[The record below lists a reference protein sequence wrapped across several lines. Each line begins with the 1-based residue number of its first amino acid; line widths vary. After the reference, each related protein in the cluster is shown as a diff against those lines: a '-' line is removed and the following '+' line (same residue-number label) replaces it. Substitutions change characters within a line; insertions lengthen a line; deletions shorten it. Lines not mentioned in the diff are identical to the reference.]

1 MKFHCERDVLLEAL
15 SVASRAVT
23 GRGGTLPVLS
33 GVRLEVEADRL
44 YVTGSDLDL
53 TIRVQTEVKGDA
65 GGVCVIPARTVTEI
79 TRALEPGAVTID
91 SDDEEARLSSGRYQ
105 SSLRA
110 LPAADFPRV
119 ATLTGRALTTAGAET
134 TTDGD
139 AGAGV
144 VTLDVGDVGEAL
156 RQVVRAASS
165 DDARPILTGVLMTAE
180 EGGLRLVATDSYRLA
195 VRDLPGRNVLGEGQ
209 QVLVP
214 AKALAELQR
223 LLSSVSEVDLS
234 FGEHDATF
242 DLAGVRLTTRLIE
255 GEFPNYRQLIPSSYP
270 NRLVVDKD
278 EIQGALRRVRLLAR
292 DATTPVRMALRPE
305 SIELSVVTNDVGQ
318 ASEEVDAKYEG
329 SDITVAFN
337 PGYLV
342 DGIEATSGDEVSIET
357 IDALR
362 PAIVRSTSSQEFLYL
377 LMPVRVS

>member
-1 MKFHCERDVLLEAL
+1 MKFSCERDVLLEAL
-15 SVASRAVT
+15 TVASRAAT
-23 GRGGTLPVLS
+23 GRGGSLPVLS
-33 GVRLEVEADRL
+33 GVRLQVSGDRL
-44 YVTGSDLDL
+44 YVAGSDLDL
-53 TIRVQTEVKGDA
+53 TIRVETQVKGDQD
-65 GGVCVIPARTVTEI
+65 GVCVLPARTVTEI
-79 TRALEPGAVTID
+79 TRALEAGAVSIQ
-91 SDDEEARLSSGRYQ
+91 SDEDEAHLSSGRYQ
-105 SSLRA
+105 SSLRV

-119 ATLTGRALTTAGAET
+119 TALGE
-134 TTDGD
+134 G
-139 AGAGV
+139 GLSEGV
-144 VTLDVGDVGEAL
+144 VNLDVGDVGEAL
-156 RQVVRAASS
+156 RQIVRAASS

-195 VRDLPGRNVLGEGQ
+195 IRDLPGRNVLAEGQ

-214 AKALAELQR
+214 SKALAELQR
-223 LLSSVSEVDLS
+223 LLPSVPEVQLA

-255 GEFPNYRQLIPSSYP
+255 GDFPNYRQLIPSSYP

-292 DATTPVRMALRPE
+292 DATTPVRLALRAE
-305 SIELSVVTNDVGQ
+305 TIELSVVTSDVGQ

-329 SDITVAFN
+329 TEMTVAFN

-342 DGIEATSGDEVSIET
+342 DGIEATAGDEVSVET

-362 PAIVRSTSSQEFLYL
+362 PAIIRGTGSEEFLYL

>member
-1 MKFHCERDVLLEAL
+1 MKFSCERDVLLEAL
-15 SVASRAVT
+15 SVAGRAVT
-23 GRGGTLPVLS
+23 GRGGSLPALS
-33 GVRLEVEADRL
+33 GVRLEVEGNRL
-44 YVTGSDLDL
+44 YVAGSDLDL
-53 TIRVQTEVKGDA
+53 TIRVETGVNGSEE
-65 GGVCVIPARTVTEI
+65 GVCVIPARTVTEI
-79 TRALEPGAVTID
+79 ARALEPGAVTVE
-91 SDDEEARLSSGRYQ
+91 SDDDEARLSSGRYQ

-119 ATLTGRALTTAGAET
+119 PALAERRSGGAEGT
-134 TTDGD
+134 
-139 AGAGV
+139 V
-144 VTLDVGDVGEAL
+144 SLDVADVGEAL

-195 VRDLPGRNVLGEGQ
+195 IRDLPGRNILGEGQ
-209 QVLVP
+209 HILVP
-214 AKALAELQR
+214 SKALAELQR
-223 LLSSVSEVDLS
+223 LLPSVSEVHLA

-242 DLAGVRLTTRLIE
+242 DLAKVRLTTRLIE

-270 NRLVVDKD
+270 NRLVLAKD

-305 SIELSVVTNDVGQ
+305 TIELSVVTSDVGQ

-329 SDITVAFN
+329 SELTVAFN

-342 DGIEATSGDEVSIET
+342 DGIDATSGDEVSIET

-362 PAIVRSTSSQEFLYL
+362 PAIIRGTGSEEFLYL

>member
-1 MKFHCERDVLLEAL
+1 MKFSCERDVLLEAL
-15 SVASRAVT
+15 TVASRAVT
-23 GRGGTLPVLS
+23 GRGGSLPVLS
-33 GVRLEVEADRL
+33 GVRLEVAENNL
-44 YVTGSDLDL
+44 YVAGSDLDL
-53 TIRVQTEVKGDA
+53 TIRVQTEVKGNED
-65 GGVCVIPARTVTEI
+65 GVCVLPARTVTEI
-79 TRALEPGAVTID
+79 TRALEAGAVTIE
-91 SDDEEARLSSGRYQ
+91 SDDDEARLSSGRYQ

-119 ATLTGRALTTAGAET
+119 PALGE
-134 TTDGD
+134 G
-139 AGAGV
+139 GGGV
-144 VTLDVGDVGEAL
+144 EEGSVGLDVDDIGQAL

-165 DDARPILTGVLMTAE
+165 DDARPILTGVLMATE

-195 VRDLPGRNVLGEGQ
+195 IRDLPRRSILAEGQ

-214 AKALAELQR
+214 SKALAELQR
-223 LLSSVSEVDLS
+223 LLPSVSEVRLA

-242 DLAGVRLTTRLIE
+242 DLAGVRLTSRLIE

-292 DATTPVRMALRPE
+292 DATTPIRLAFRPDTV
-305 SIELSVVTNDVGQ
+305 ELSVVTSDVGQ
-318 ASEEVDAKYEG
+318 ASEDVDAKYDGAEM
-329 SDITVAFN
+329 TVAFN

-342 DGIEATSGDEVSIET
+342 DGIEATSTDEVSIET

-362 PAIVRSTSSQEFLYL
+362 PAIIRGTGSEEFLYL

>member
-1 MKFHCERDVLLEAL
+1 MKFSCERDVLLEAL
-15 SVASRAVT
+15 AVAGRAVS
-23 GRGGTLPVLS
+23 GRGGSLPVLS
-33 GVRLEVEADRL
+33 GVRIEVAGNRL
-44 YVTGSDLDL
+44 FVAGSDLDL
-53 TIRVQTEVKGDA
+53 TIRVETQVKGNED
-65 GGVCVIPARTVTEI
+65 GVSVLPARTVTEI
-79 TRALEPGAVTID
+79 TRALEAGAVSIE
-91 SDDEEARLSSGRYQ
+91 SDEDEARLSSGRYQ

-119 ATLTGRALTTAGAET
+119 AALSDSPHTHNESAATEGM
-134 TTDGD
+134 
-139 AGAGV
+139 V
-144 VTLDVGDVGEAL
+144 NLDVGDVGEAL

-195 VRDLPGRNVLGEGQ
+195 IRDLPGQNILAEGQ

-214 AKALAELQR
+214 SKALAELQR
-223 LLSSVSEVDLS
+223 LLPSVSEVQLA

-270 NRLVVDKD
+270 NRLVVGKD

-292 DATTPVRMALRPE
+292 DATTPVRLALHPE
-305 SIELSVVTNDVGQ
+305 TIELSVVTSDVGQ

-329 SDITVAFN
+329 TEMTVAFN

-362 PAIVRSTSSQEFLYL
+362 PAIIRGSDSAEFLYL